1 MKFNVMFNENSVFLD
16 CENKPRHSIE
26 CKYFKNTKPNFTGD
40 IKAFLKTKMLAYQC
54 TVGVDRWSTPKIYK
68 VSVKKVFLSFLLH
81 RRFIALKIGPP
92 HFVQQGGQK

>member
-1 MKFNVMFNENSVFLD
+1 
-16 CENKPRHSIE
+16 
-26 CKYFKNTKPNFTGD
+26 
-40 IKAFLKTKMLAYQC
+40 MLAYQC
-54 TVGVDRWSTPKIYK
+54 TVGVDRWSTPEIYK